1 MGVNLLFYQTL
12 SFTLSAFYAEVGG
25 GLYAFVRRSIEP
37 DLCPDDKY
45 HVSGHGYRGRDRLDH
60 GVDCR
65 CDTAELAGSAVA
77 QYPSIPYL
85 GHWLESLSRGYFSIT
100 GVSNSQCI
108 VFGMIMILIM
118 LFEPLGLCGSV
129 DLLLVPGR
137 LPGVCRGVVHQAQWI
152 VCPPP
157 RQENLIE
164 AMYA

>member
-1 MGVNLLFYQTL
+1 MRRWAAAYMPLCSVL
-12 SFTLSAFYAEVGG
+12 SSRIFTLMISTMFLAMVIVVGIG
-25 GLYAFVRRSIEP
+25 SIMGSIAGAILLSWL
-37 DLCPDDKY
+37 DLQL
-45 HVSGHGYRGRDRLDH
+45 RNILN
-60 GVDCR
+60 
-65 CDTAELAGSAVA
+65 
-77 QYPSIPYL
+77 IPYL

-100 GVSNSQCI
+100 GVSNCQCI

-157 RQENLIE
+157 RQESLIE